1 LSETASAA
9 FGKEK
14 VIEKA
19 RTHLDILSSL
29 LRDKTYFF
37 GNEPSSL
44 DAIVAAHIL
53 LLMVPPL
60 PNDLLRVFITSNY
73 PTLCAHAQ
81 RLRYLIQ
88 GEESPSLSQSLSLS
102 TPYASEFDLQNAV
115 AQPQMR
121 SFVPLTVRSAPRTSL
136 SAFTS
141 VFSTWRSS
149 SKGAASSEGKSD
161 EEKKYDRL
169 RWGFYA
175 LAVGSVFAW
184 GAMSG
189 LRIVFAGAADDDVQE
204 QSQEMGDGEHEEDED
219 DEEEVVE
226 IEVEDDAEDDSSE

>member
-1 LSETASAA
+1 MIRLS
-9 FGKEK
+9 
-14 VIEKA
+14 
-19 RTHLDILSSL
+19 LSSTQPHPFA
-29 LRDKTYFF
+29 R
-37 GNEPSSL
+37 PSSL
-44 DAIVAAHIL
+44 DAMVAAHIL
-53 LLMVPPL
+53 LLVVPPL

-88 GEESPSLSQSLSLS
+88 GEESHSLSQSLSLS

-115 AQPQMR
+115 AQPQLR
-121 SFVPLTVRSAPRTSL
+121 SFVPLTVRSAPHTSL

-161 EEKKYDRL
+161 EEKKYDKL

-175 LAVGSVFAW
+175 LAVASVFAW

-189 LRIVFAGAADDDVQE
+189 LRIVFAGAEDVRE
-204 QSQEMGDGEHEEDED
+204 RSQEEEDGEHEEDSND
-219 DEEEVVE
+219 DEEEEEDDVVE
-226 IEVEDDAEDDSSE
+226 IEVEEDVEEDSSE